1 VAYLYL
7 EKLEFHPAFQLG
19 LLATVLY
26 TEEPTFLQCVYA
38 LLSSLTHDLCCQRI
52 YQLNTHIN
60 NPLQEDCHE
69 IEVTNPTHPLFGRR
83 FPLLFVSQPPHGIPN
98 AFVSYQKYMVLKIPV
113 HDTNLFETLSTLST
127 KLTLQAINEFI
138 SIAKECKEL
147 CHIDQNISGMDCH
160 HNSKTRSKKKSHPFY
175 RR

>member
-1 VAYLYL
+1 MSLPPCPDCAKPPVPGIDYQWSKSRHFAYQRKGHNEPEPCRL
-7 EKLEFHPAFQLG
+7 EVWG
-19 LLATVLY
+19 L
-26 TEEPTFLQCVYA
+26 P
-38 LLSSLTHDLCCQRI
+38 DRRI
-52 YQLNTHIN
+52 YQLNTSIN

-83 FPLLFVSQPPHGIPN
+83 FPLLFVSRPPHGTPN

-113 HDTNLFETLSTLST
+113 HDTNLFENHSTLFT

-147 CHIDQNISGMDCH
+147 CHISQNIYGMDCQFK
-160 HNSKTRSKKKSHPFY
+160 SKNK
-175 RR
+175 